1 MGRVLDRRN
10 ISPLVGRLFRDI
22 VSLLMSRFS
31 GPGKEKMD
39 GEAIEEDGRPE
50 VVDRTAWPLLKKAP
64 GFHRDRRSLIE
75 VVGLMIRSQLGL
87 G

>member
-1 MGRVLDRRN
+1 MVLDRRDI
-10 ISPLVGRLFRDI
+10 ISLVGRLSRDI
-22 VSLLMSRFS
+22 VSSLMSRFS

-39 GEAIEEDGRPE
+39 GEAIEEDGRAE
-50 VVDRTAWPLLKKAP
+50 AVDRTAWPPLKKAP

-75 VVGLMIRSQLGL
+75 VVGSMILSQLGL